1 MEKLTAVILFIGAP
15 MALTLLLYRL
25 IDHKGKKTAL
35 LTNKFPVLK
44 EQKLVI
50 QMILPLMFIVLFGLV
65 SIVFHIPLKIFF
77 IVVGVFMGLVNGMSV
92 TIMYNE

>member
-1 MEKLTAVILFIGAP
+1 MEKVMAVILFIGAP

-35 LTNKFPVLK
+35 LTDKFPVLK
-44 EQKLVI
+44 EKKYLI
-50 QMILPLMFIVLFGLV
+50 QMLMPMIFIVLFGII
-65 SIVFHIPLKIFF
+65 SMVFHIPLKVFF
-77 IVVGVFMGLVNGMSV
+77 IVVGVFMGFVNGMSV